1 MQPFSQS
8 GQIAN
13 FQITKAHK
21 GHMFLCH
28 LNIFFI
34 SRIKTLFLRSKLR
47 FRNRGFISVIE
58 PSFLELKF
66 RFLKASFDLENEA
79 CYYNSNSK
87 IRFQDRSFVFEIQAL
102 FSK

>member
-1 MQPFSQS
+1 MSFKHILHFQNQ
-8 GQIAN
+8 N
-13 FQITKAHK
+13 FVSEIQASFPK
-21 GHMFLCH
+21 
-28 LNIFFI
+28 
-34 SRIKTLFLRSKLR
+34 SK
-47 FRNRGFISVIE
+47 FISVIE